1 MVRKAGVNVVVV
13 NVLGHRIIIRSN
25 GIKGDKLVRMRHTQN
40 KTKTKTKQ
48 KKKKIKE
55 EERQKERKKQITKTG
70 M

>member
-13 NVLGHRIIIRSN
+13 NVLGYRIIIRSN

-48 KKKKIKE
+48 NKKRRKLKKKKDRKT
-55 EERQKERKKQITKTG
+55 ERSR
-70 M
+70 